1 MKTLITVVMGVII
14 AVAIVTF
21 GALIGGTIV
30 YWLWPVAIPA
40 ILPGVVKAGWVAARL
55 TWWQA
60 VTTVWILGLLIKSS
74 TSASEKK
81 GS

>member
-1 MKTLITVVMGVII
+1 MKAFIVIVMGVIV
-14 AVAIVTF
+14 ALAIVTF
-21 GALIGGTIV
+21 SAVIGGTIV

-40 ILPGVVKAGWVAARL
+40 ILPRVVREGWVAARL

-74 TSASEKK
+74 TVSSKK
-81 GS
+81 EG